1 MRLLKLRYVK
11 KSSLAFLL
19 LSAVFLAVL
28 NGLLPFNLPTSAQ
41 PPTVVAVS
49 PQVNVANPGENF
61 TISVMVH
68 DVIDLHSHGGK
79 LGFDG
84 DILEATDV
92 TEGPF
97 IKDNTTSPQGTYFNG
112 VIHRHYIEWTCTT
125 LGVDPWTLLPYPGI
139 DTDPGIPGTL
149 LYVNFTVTSA
159 GESTLDLY
167 DTGLFDRDTVP
178 IAHSTSDGSF
188 ETTAPAASFT
198 FSPDSYGRP
207 IVGENVTF
215 DASASF
221 DPSPGGFIT
230 DYFWD
235 FDDGTNGT
243 GVVINHTFNEPSTLI
258 SAYNVTLTVT
268 DNDNETTIF
277 FIEAA
282 EEQVHVYFHNL
293 RILEFNSPD
302 EIHTREIA
310 EIEVMVLNN
319 GSHADSF
326 NVTTYINF
334 QPISAELVE
343 GLLPGDNETV
353 TFYWNTF
360 VNQTMESPSDFNIGL
375 WDYPLNASASDD
387 VYAETNTNASYVS
400 YLGYDFDPI
409 GWAGVSKVE
418 VGIEAR
424 TDAGGDD
431 QVKIKAYNSK
441 KWGNETIH
449 NITSTTDT
457 FFWVDVTGNLTW
469 EPGLMNQTRV
479 HIEYNQVGGTATPI
493 YLDWLPVRITPVT
506 PVEIPVGTYALWVN
520 TYLVDPYTR
529 EYRAGEEQNLTDNM
543 VLGES
548 ITVTQIPVHD
558 IAVTTIEVEPTELA
572 FGRTATVTVEVE
584 NNGNLEE
591 TFGVFLYAN
600 STQPISNQTEIRL
613 AAGATRELT
622 FEWIQAE
629 NTTAEGTYNITLV
642 CGNYN
647 ETSGYIDPLA
657 DETNTTNNKRSLFE
671 LIRLL
676 PVPHFT
682 HSPSQPD
689 IGEEVTFDA
698 SASYSPGQPGG
709 TIISYIW
716 DFGDGENATG
726 VTVTHTYSSPDSYSV
741 RLTVVDDEDLNNTL
755 TTSVTVPKLISTITL
770 SASSVTV
777 PLSLNTTISG
787 SISPIRNNVTVTINF
802 TRVGQDGWLSLANI
816 STDESSQYS
825 FAWEP
830 EQDGSYQFI
839 AFWQGDDLTAQA
851 ESSLLNVTVTIQDI
865 AVVKLVL
872 SKIKV
877 ITGESLTIDVTVSN
891 KGTATETLNV
901 AVYYNDTLLETK
913 TSTNLAA
920 DSSEILSFSWD
931 TQELEEGVYMVQAV
945 AESLPGETYTAD
957 NSMTG
962 GVVLGEFAE
971 AAAPSDI
978 FLYTTIGLAVVI
990 AVMAFFLVRMMR
1002 SKPK

>member
-1 MRLLKLRYVK
+1 LI
-11 KSSLAFLL
+11 ST
-19 LSAVFLAVL
+19 VFLTVL
-28 NGLLPFNLPTSAQ
+28 SGLLPLNLLTFAQ
-41 PPTVVAVS
+41 GTEVVVS

-61 TISVMVH
+61 TVSIIVQ
-68 DVIDLHSHGGK
+68 DVVDLHSWQIT
-79 LGFDG
+79 LEFDG
-84 DILEATDV
+84 DVLDATIA

-97 IKDNTTSPQGTYFNG
+97 IVENTTSPQGTYFNG
-112 VIHRHYIEWTCTT
+112 LTFRTRVEASCST
-125 LGVDPWTLLPYPGI
+125 LGVDPWTLEPYPGVPPPG
-139 DTDPGIPGTL
+139 DPAASGTI
-149 LYVNFTVTSA
+149 LYVNFTVKSA
-159 GESTLDLY
+159 GESALDLSATTLL
-167 DTGLFDRDTVP
+167 DHDGSS
-178 IAHSTSDGSF
+178 IIHSASDGSF
-188 ETTAPAASFT
+188 YTTAPAATFT

-230 DYFWD
+230 EYLWD

-243 GVVINHTFNEPSTLI
+243 GVVINHTFNEPSSLLN
-258 SAYNVTLTVT
+258 AYNVTLTVT
-268 DNDNETTIF
+268 DNDNENTTF
-277 FIEAA
+277 FIETA
-282 EEQVHVYFHNL
+282 EEQVHIYFHNL
-293 RILEFNSPD
+293 RILEFNAPD
-302 EIHTREIA
+302 EIHTHEVA

-319 GSHADSF
+319 GSHVDSF

-334 QPISAELVE
+334 QPVSAEMVE

-375 WDYPLNASASDD
+375 WTYPLNASASDD
-387 VYAETNTNASYVS
+387 VYAETSTNASYVS
-400 YLGYDFDPI
+400 YIGYDFDPV
-409 GWAGVSKVE
+409 GWTGVSKVE

-424 TDAGGDD
+424 TEAGGDD

-441 KWGNETIH
+441 EWGEEHIY

-469 EPGLMNQTRV
+469 EPGLMNRTRV
-479 HIEYNQVGGTATPI
+479 IIEYNQIGGVATPI
-493 YLDWLPVRITPVT
+493 YLDWLPVRITPLN
-506 PVEIPVGTYALWVN
+506 PADIPVGTYALWVN

-529 EYRAGEEQNLTDNM
+529 QYRAGEEQNLTDNM

-572 FGRTATVTVEVE
+572 FGRTTTVTVEVE

-600 STQPISNQTEIRL
+600 STQPISNQTGIRL

-622 FEWIQAE
+622 FEWIQAT

-642 CGNYN
+642 CGLYN
-647 ETSGYIDPLA
+647 GTSGNIDLLT
-657 DETNTTNNKRSLFE
+657 DETNTTNNKQSLFK
-671 LIRLL
+671 LIQLL
-676 PVPHFT
+676 PVSHFT

-689 IGEEVTFDA
+689 IDEEVTFNA
-698 SASYSPGQPGG
+698 SASYCPGQPGG
-709 TIISYIW
+709 TITSYIW
-716 DFGDGENATG
+716 DFGDGESATG
-726 VTVTHTYSSPDSYSV
+726 VTATHTYSSPGSYSV
-741 RLTVVDDEDLNNTL
+741 SLIVVDDEDLNSTRV
-755 TTSVTVPKLISTITL
+755 TSVTVPKLSSTITI

-787 SISPIRNNVTVTINF
+787 SISPVRNNMTVTINF
-802 TRVGQDGWLSLANI
+802 TRVGQNGWLSLANI

-865 AVVKLVL
+865 AVVELVL

-877 ITGESLTIDVTVSN
+877 VTGESLTIDVTASN
-891 KGTATETLNV
+891 KGTATETFNV
-901 AVYYNDTLLETK
+901 AVYYNDTLLETQ

-920 DSSEILSFSWD
+920 GSSETLTFSWD
-931 TQELEEGVYMVQAV
+931 TQELEEGVYMVQAM

-971 AAAPSDI
+971 AAAPLDI

-990 AVMAFFLVRMMR
+990 AVMAFFLLRMMR